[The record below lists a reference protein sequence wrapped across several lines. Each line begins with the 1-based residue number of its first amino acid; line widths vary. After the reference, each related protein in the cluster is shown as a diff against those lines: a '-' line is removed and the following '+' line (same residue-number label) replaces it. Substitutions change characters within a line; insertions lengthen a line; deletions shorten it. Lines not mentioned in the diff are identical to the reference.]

1 VGKIEAAH
9 QGTLL
14 LDEIGDMPPP
24 LQAALLRVLD
34 GKEVVRLGC
43 NQPRKVDLSILCATH
58 RDLHALVEQGHFRE
72 DLLFRIA
79 GHTLHLLPLRER
91 ADFDAVLDAVLAR
104 FEADAAS
111 IPPALR
117 AQLKS
122 RPWRGNVRELVHAV
136 QRALALREPGQALAL
151 NDFGVAAPAR
161 ATQASAQGSW
171 LQRATDDAVRQAL
184 QQAGGNVTAAAKL
197 LGIGRAT
204 LYRRLQRT
212 RQA

>member
-1 VGKIEAAH
+1 
-9 QGTLL
+9 
-14 LDEIGDMPPP
+14 MPPP

-43 NQPRKVDLSILCATH
+43 SQPRKVDVAIVCATH
-58 RDLHALVEQGHFRE
+58 RDLARLVEQGHFRE

-104 FEADAAS
+104 FETDAATL
-111 IPPALR
+111 PPALR

-136 QRALALREPGQALAL
+136 QRALALREPGQALTL
-151 NDFGVAAPAR
+151 DDFGAVAPPRTA
-161 ATQASAQGSW
+161 QASTPGNW

-197 LGIGRAT
+197 LGMGRAT

>member
-1 VGKIEAAH
+1 
-9 QGTLL
+9 
-14 LDEIGDMPPP
+14 MPLP

-43 NQPRKVDLSILCATH
+43 TQSRKVDVSIVCATH
-58 RDLHALVEQGHFRE
+58 RDLPALVDQGQFRE

-104 FEADAAS
+104 FEADAAT

-136 QRALALREPGQALAL
+136 QRALALREPGEALSL
-151 NDFGVAAPAR
+151 DDFGLPAQPRAVA
-161 ATQASAQGSW
+161 ASAQGGW
-171 LQRATDDAVRQAL
+171 LQRVTDDAIRQAL
-184 QQAGGNVTAAAKL
+184 RQAGGNVTAAAKL
-197 LGIGRAT
+197 LGMGRAT
-204 LYRRLQRT
+204 LYRRLQLQPR
-212 RQA
+212 RG